1 MEMIMV
7 ALRNEKGHFVKKTA
21 ETAKMDLATAAEAIK
36 AIMVREV
43 TEFAKDIY
51 GEVTQK
57 TVLKAYRN
65 IFGASYGDSY
75 AWLRQSNLFR

>member
-7 ALRNEKGHFVKKTA
+7 ALRNEKGQFVKKTV
-21 ETAKMDLATAAEAIK
+21 ETVKMDLATAAEAIK
-36 AIMVREV
+36 AAVVREV
-43 TEFAKDIY
+43 TEFAKDVY

-65 IFGASYGDSY
+65 IFDASYGDSY
-75 AWLRQSNLFR
+75 TWLRQSNLFR